1 VKEMLNFSDT
11 GKRHR
16 SRVLSLVAV
25 PLTAALLATPALA
38 AAKDHSTQGQAFPT
52 ARQIAQHEGRL
63 GHSAGVPLPTSRQV
77 LMHEG
82 RLATN
87 PPAAA
92 PSGAPASGGSGEG
105 ALIAGVAGGSLILLA
120 AGGFVVSRRVR
131 SGRALQ
137 SGA

>member
-1 VKEMLNFSDT
+1 MLYFSDT
-11 GKRHR
+11 GKWHR
-16 SRVLSLVAV
+16 SRALSLVAV

-38 AAKDHSTQGQAFPT
+38 AAGGKSTQGPAFPT
-52 ARQIAQHEGRL
+52 ARQIAQHEGTL
-63 GHSAGVPLPTSRQV
+63 GHSAQAPLPTARQV

-82 RLATN
+82 RLAEG
-87 PPAAA
+87 PRAAT
-92 PSGAPASGGSGEG
+92 PSGATASGGEGEG

-131 SGRALQ
+131 SDRALQ